1 MLTGKL
7 AALATVTACDPSSGV
22 PLSPASPSKGAL
34 NRVGGENIAALRE
47 RMSQIQMAYSQ
58 SRRSGTSASVT
69 GGVGG
74 LVVGTGKGSVEE
86 GLPRD
91 ASLTDDGPV
100 GGFSPLVTADGGG
113 LEAIQRR
120 IRDLSGGGVAQ

>member
-1 MLTGKL
+1 MLTGKI
-7 AALATVTACDPSSGV
+7 AALATVAACDPSSGV

-47 RMSQIQMAYSQ
+47 RMSQIQKAYSQ
-58 SRRSGTSASVT
+58 SRRSGTAVT
-69 GGVGG
+69 GGG
-74 LVVGTGKGSVEE
+74 LVVTSKDGVS
-86 GLPRD
+86 RD
-91 ASLTDDGPV
+91 ASLLTEDGGPA
-100 GGFSPLVTADGGG
+100 GGFSPLVTGDGGG